1 MLETVMFQALGS
13 FETLGSKL
21 SHGTFWIAEIIHW
34 IISPD
39 VRNHIRKVSKNL
51 LSQILISLYLKYSL
65 FYYKDKLARVFLV
78 LNSGT
83 HLTPLFAGWHSS
95 GHRSRLVRPVP
106 RVYHVPQ
113 CVLRIKLRSDPHL
126 G

>member
-1 MLETVMFQALGS
+1 MRKVLETVLFQALGS

-51 LSQILISLYLKYSL
+51 LSQILTSLYLKYSL
-65 FYYKDKLARVFLV
+65 FYYKDKLARDFPRLKQW
-78 LNSGT
+78 NSSYT
-83 HLTPLFAGWHSS
+83 T
-95 GHRSRLVRPVP
+95 V
-106 RVYHVPQ
+106 
-113 CVLRIKLRSDPHL
+113 C
-126 G
+126 